1 MSCAN
6 KPAKKKRTKADIII
20 TTVTIIAI
28 LVGVG
33 LLLYP
38 TVSDWWNQRHMSH
51 AIAGYTEA
59 VEGMSAED
67 YARYRDAAQEYNEY
81 LKTCVGRF
89 TPSEKESE
97 WYRSLLNVTSDGIM
111 AYIEIPKI
119 DVNLP
124 IYHSVDSAVLQV
136 AVGHLEGSSL
146 PIGGE
151 GVHTVLSGHRGLT
164 SAKLFTHLDELEIG
178 DEFSISVLGET
189 LNYTID
195 NIDTVLPEEMD
206 GLAIEEGKDY
216 CTLVTCTPYG
226 VNTHRLLVRGVR
238 TD

>member
-1 MSCAN
+1 
-6 KPAKKKRTKADIII
+6 
-20 TTVTIIAI
+20 
-28 LVGVG
+28 
-33 LLLYP
+33 
-38 TVSDWWNQRHMSH
+38 
-51 AIAGYTEA
+51 
-59 VEGMSAED
+59 MSAED

-81 LKTCVGRF
+81 LQTCVGRF
-89 TPSEKESE
+89 TPSEDESE

-111 AYIEIPKI
+111 AYIKIPKI
-119 DVNLP
+119 DINLP

-136 AVGHLEGSSL
+136 AIGHLEGSSL
-146 PIGGE
+146 PVGGE

-178 DEFSISVLGET
+178 DAFSITVLGET

-206 GLAIEEGKDY
+206 GLAIEEDKDY

>member
-1 MSCAN
+1 MDHQN
-6 KPAKKKRTKADIII
+6 KPAKKRTKADILI

-38 TVSDWWNQRHMSH
+38 TVSDWWNQQHRSH
-51 AIAGYTEA
+51 AIAGYTES
-59 VEGMSAED
+59 VEGMTAED
-67 YARYRDAAQEYNEY
+67 YAQYRDAAREYNEY
-81 LKTCVGRF
+81 LQTCVGRF
-89 TPSEKESE
+89 TPTEEESS
-97 WYRSLLNVTSDGIM
+97 WYRSLLNITDDGIM

-119 DVNLP
+119 DVKLP

-136 AVGHLEGSSL
+136 AIGHLEGSSL
-146 PIGGE
+146 PIGGP
-151 GVHTVLSGHRGLT
+151 GTHAVLSGHRGLS

-178 DEFSISVLGET
+178 DEFFITVLGET
-189 LNYTID
+189 LHYIID

-226 VNTHRLLVRGVR
+226 VNTHRLLVRGAR
-238 TD
+238 AD

>member
-1 MSCAN
+1 MSN
-6 KPAKKKRTKADIII
+6 TNPSVKKKRSKADIFI
-20 TTVTIIAI
+20 TTATILAI
-28 LVGVG
+28 VIGIG

-38 TVSDWWNQRHMSH
+38 TVSNWWNQRHQSH

-59 VEGMSAED
+59 IEGMSAAD
-67 YARYRDAAQEYNEY
+67 YAKYREAAQEYNKY
-81 LKTCVGRF
+81 LTPCVGRF
-89 TPSEKESE
+89 TPTEDESE
-97 WYRSLLNVTSDGIM
+97 WYRSLLNITDDGIM

-119 DVNLP
+119 DVKLP
-124 IYHSVDSAVLQV
+124 IYHCVDDTVLQV

-146 PIGGE
+146 PTGGPST
-151 GVHTVLSGHRGLT
+151 HTVLSGHRGLT

-178 DEFSISVLGET
+178 DEFYISVLGET
-189 LNYTID
+189 HTYTID
-195 NIDTVLPEEMD
+195 NIDVVLPEEME
-206 GLAIEEGKDY
+206 GLAIEDGMDY

>member
-1 MSCAN
+1 MCF
-6 KPAKKKRTKADIII
+6 
-20 TTVTIIAI
+20 
-28 LVGVG
+28 
-33 LLLYP
+33 
-38 TVSDWWNQRHMSH
+38 
-51 AIAGYTEA
+51 
-59 VEGMSAED
+59 
-67 YARYRDAAQEYNEY
+67 RDM
-81 LKTCVGRF
+81 
-89 TPSEKESE
+89 
-97 WYRSLLNVTSDGIM
+97 YRSLLNVTSDGIM
-111 AYIEIPKI
+111 AYIKIPKI
-119 DVNLP
+119 DINLP

-136 AVGHLEGSSL
+136 AIGHLEGSSL
-146 PIGGE
+146 PVGGE

-178 DEFSISVLGET
+178 DAFSITVLGET

-206 GLAIEEGKDY
+206 GLAIEEDKDY

>member
-89 TPSEKESE
+89 TPSEEESE